1 MANEFLTFFLDSFN
15 CLVLDNLL
23 FYLRLYNSLLVKVTV
38 ADSTVEC
45 DNPGQILCSHQRDGE
60 L

>member
-1 MANEFLTFFLDSFN
+1 MNFLTFVWDSFN
-15 CLVLDNLL
+15 SLLPDNLL
-23 FYLRLYNSLLVKVTV
+23 FYLRLHNSLSVKVTV
-38 ADSTVEC
+38 ANSTVEC